1 MVCYQSH
8 LLRVGGAGLNKIRY
22 WLLLKMAEM
31 PRLFAFGIG
40 LLLAL
45 VLVSGALVATV
56 WLDQRRISQQHE
68 DTLRT
73 FQKVAAESTELLDRL
88 VALDDLRCSE
98 QGLISLNSYLL
109 GTRYL
114 REIGLLD
121 DERRLTC
128 STALGALYEHIKG
141 NYPVHITDSGAEL
154 LVNVPLTMAGKKQ
167 SAIIVQRPRVN
178 VVVSPYVTDDL
189 YASADVVWLRTRA
202 GLILLHARTGIEQP
216 SGMKVRAA
224 AQDATRLTWRGLS
237 YELISMTPG
246 LDVVLQTQR
255 SLLTIV
261 RHDMLLP
268 VFLPGL
274 LLIAALAIG
283 ASTPYVQK
291 LGRLSHRIRFLCDDA
306 HLMLLY
312 QPIFDLQT
320 MRPIGCEVLARLK
333 EGDKTWAPDQMIPA
347 ILRKGL
353 ERSFDH
359 AVMRKAI
366 RELAE
371 HLPQMNQGKFS
382 VALNC
387 FPQNIEACRLIPL
400 LANALEDCGR
410 KDFEICIEVT
420 EHSLSS
426 ELITEVQQLKAHGF
440 LIAVDDFGTGYSN
453 LKTVTQLSP
462 EILKIDRSFVYEVE
476 DGTVRSSLIPEIV
489 RIASAVNAL
498 TVAEGIEKIEQAKV
512 LLSEGVRYG
521 QGYALG
527 RPMNI
532 NAFINFFVGESPL
545 Q

>member
-1 MVCYQSH
+1 M
-8 LLRVGGAGLNKIRY
+8 NKIRY

-31 PRLFAFGIG
+31 PRFFAFGIG
-40 LLLAL
+40 LLLAFAL
-45 VLVSGALVATV
+45 VLGALVATV
-56 WLDQRRISQQHE
+56 WLDQRRLSQQHE

-98 QGLISLNSYLL
+98 AGLISLNSYLL

-128 STALGALYEHIKG
+128 STALGALYEPIKG
-141 NYPVHITDSGAEL
+141 NYPVHITSSGAEL
-154 LVNVPLTMAGKKQ
+154 LVNVPLTMSGKKQ
-167 SAIIVQRPRVN
+167 SAIIVQRSRVN

-202 GLILLHARTGIEQP
+202 GLILLHARTGIEQ
-216 SGMKVRAA
+216 SSDMKVRVAR
-224 AQDATRLTWRGLS
+224 QNATRFVWRGLS

-246 LDVVLQTQR
+246 IDVVLQTQR
-255 SLLTIV
+255 SVFTIV
-261 RHDMLLP
+261 RQDMLLP
-268 VFLPGL
+268 AFLPGL

-283 ASTPYVQK
+283 AVTPYVQK

-312 QPIFDLQT
+312 QPVFDLRT

-333 EGDKTWAPDQMIPA
+333 EGDQTWTPDYMIPA
-347 ILRKGL
+347 IMSQRL
-353 ERSFDH
+353 ERNFDH

-371 HLPQMNQGKFS
+371 HLPQIDQDKFS
-382 VALNC
+382 IALNC
-387 FPQNIEACRLIPL
+387 FPQNMEACRLIPL
-400 LANALEDCGR
+400 LTDALEECGR

-453 LKTVTQLSP
+453 LRTVTQLSP
-462 EILKIDRSFVYEVE
+462 QILKIDRSFVYELE
-476 DGTVRSSLIPEIV
+476 DNTVRSNLIPEIV
-489 RIASAVNAL
+489 RIASAVNAY
-498 TVAEGIEKIEQAKV
+498 TVAEGIEKIEQV
-512 LLSEGVRYG
+512 ELLLSEGVPYG

-532 NAFINFFVGESPL
+532 NAFINFLVGEP
-545 Q
+545 QRQ